1 MTQSRESR
9 NQKGHK
15 KSILIL
21 LWSSCTHTSSPSHH
35 QNWQKSIKPC
45 YHSKHNENFYSDLY
59 YSFKGVRYVENGWL
73 VLFALCQIVNMKT
86 IKYLKSQGKM
96 KACFQLIT
104 SYSADKPLQ
113 MSIFTTKPFIGLLCT
128 TLQAFSSARVD
139 WSSEGLFNKLRA
151 MSTIDIK
158 EYFFTIKIHKW
169 HLSGFS
175 PSIFAL

>member
-21 LWSSCTHTSSPSHH
+21 LWSSCTHTSSPTHH

-86 IKYLKSQGKM
+86 IKYLKSQGKT

-113 MSIFTTKPFIGLLCT
+113 MSIFKTVYWA
-128 TLQAFSSARVD
+128 TLHNSA
-139 WSSEGLFNKLRA
+139 
-151 MSTIDIK
+151 
-158 EYFFTIKIHKW
+158 
-169 HLSGFS
+169 
-175 PSIFAL
+175 SIFFCQGWLIITGAIQQIKGNVHHRYKRVLFYYKNP